1 MGKPNN
7 LQRNHI
13 YLTEDIENQNTVV
26 ATNEAESKAAL
37 IGHVSFSINFWTC
50 MCSAPTLC
58 HGPTFLVESTA
69 ISAMWTFQE
78 SSPEAH
84 CVQAGQESA
93 PTFWYF
99 FLGQTATSKSNSA
112 TVSKHLA
119 TCPSRS

>member
-1 MGKPNN
+1 IFYLCGIPFLIIRHHYKDDKIVIEVCAFEDTEN
-7 LQRNHI
+7 RN
-13 YLTEDIENQNTVV
+13 TAV

-58 HGPTFLVESTA
+58 HGPTFLVESNA
-69 ISAMWTFQE
+69 IAAMWTFQE

-93 PTFWYF
+93 PTF
-99 FLGQTATSKSNSA
+99 
-112 TVSKHLA
+112 
-119 TCPSRS
+119 